1 MTLRKGTMQMTE
13 NVNLTAKDQ
22 AQVLVRLFKYTVP
35 YKGIIALAFFTLTLS
50 TIASMLTPYMVK
62 IFIDD
67 YLTPRHFPQQSMI
80 WLVVIFIS
88 IQVIGALTMYLSQY
102 LFQYLA
108 FKVIQQLRIDAFNK
122 LGKLGMSYF
131 DKVPGG
137 SIVSRLTNDTET
149 IVDMIVG
156 VFSTFVI
163 AFFMMISSYIMM
175 FILDVKLA
183 LIALVF
189 LPIIIIMLAIYRKY
203 SAVLFAKSRQ
213 RLSDLNTKLA
223 ESIEGMKIIQAFNQE
238 KRLNKEFNDIN
249 DEHYQYML
257 KTVKLDSLLLRPAI
271 SAISVF
277 ATVMILGYFGI
288 ISFTTG
294 ITAGVV
300 FAFVQYMERFF
311 EPINQVSQNLN
322 ILQQALVSA
331 SRVFTLIDDRTYEPK
346 QHPILNHGIQE
357 GKIEFKNVSFS
368 YDGETDVLKN
378 INFTVNPGEMVALV
392 GHTGSGKS
400 SIINLFM
407 RFYEFNRGAIE
418 IDGYSIKTIPKEE
431 LKQKIGLVLQD
442 AFVFYGTVE
451 SNIKLYHPTM
461 TFEQVK
467 AAAEFVHANHFIEKL
482 PGQYQH
488 KVIEKGSAFS
498 SGERQLLAF
507 ARTIATNPRILIL
520 DEATANIDSETEEQI
535 QQSLDTMRQGRTTL
549 AIAHRLSTIQD
560 ADKILVLNHGRIVEQ
575 GTHETLIQQNG
586 IYRNMYLLQNG

>member
-1 MTLRKGTMQMTE
+1 MAEK
-13 NVNLTAKDQ
+13 VNLTAKDQ
-22 AQVLVRLFKYTVP
+22 AQSLIRLFKYTTP
-35 YKGIIALAFFTLTLS
+35 YKGIIALAFLTLTIS
-50 TIASMLTPYMVK
+50 TIASMLTPYLVK
-62 IFIDD
+62 VFIDD
-67 YLTPRHFPQQSMI
+67 YLTPRIFPQQAMI
-80 WLVVIFIS
+80 WLIIIFIS
-88 IQVIGALTMYLSQY
+88 IQIIGAVTMYLSQY

-122 LGKLGMSYF
+122 LGKLGMKYF
-131 DKVPGG
+131 DKVSGG

-149 IVDMIVG
+149 IVDMIIG
-156 VFSTFVI
+156 VFSTFLI
-163 AFFMMISSYIMM
+163 AIFMMISSYIMM
-175 FILDVKLA
+175 FILEMKLA
-183 LIALVF
+183 LISLVF
-189 LPIIIIMLAIYRKY
+189 LPVIILILASYRKY
-203 SAVLFAKSRQ
+203 SAVLFTKSRQ
-213 RLSDLNTKLA
+213 KLSDLNTKLA

-238 KRLNKEFNDIN
+238 KRLNKEFNHIN

-271 SAISVF
+271 SSLAIF
-277 ATVMILGYFGI
+277 ALVMILGYFGI

-331 SRVFTLIDDRTYEPK
+331 SRVFTLIDDETYEPEQQPVPSNTIDK
-346 QHPILNHGIQE
+346 
-357 GKIEFKNVSFS
+357 GKIEFKAVSFS

-407 RFYEFNRGAIE
+407 RFYEFERGSIE
-418 IDGYSIKTIPKEE
+418 VDGHSIKTIPKLE

-442 AFVFYGTVE
+442 AFIFYGTVA

-467 AAAEFVHANHFIEKL
+467 KAAEFVHAHHFIEKL
-482 PGQYQH
+482 SDQYQH
-488 KVIEKGSAFS
+488 RVIEKGSSFS
-498 SGERQLLAF
+498 SGERQLIAF
-507 ARTIATNPRILIL
+507 ARTIATNPKILIL

-535 QQSLDTMRQGRTTL
+535 QQSLNTMRKGRTTL

-560 ADKILVLNHGRIVEQ
+560 ADKILVLNHGEIVEQ
-575 GTHETLIQQNG
+575 GTHETLIQKNG
-586 IYRNMYLLQNG
+586 IYYNMYVLQNG

>member
-418 IDGYSIKTIPKEE
+418 IDGYSIKIIPKEE

>member
-1 MTLRKGTMQMTE
+1 MQMTE

-67 YLTPRHFPQQSMI
+67 YLTPRHLPQQSMI

>member
-1 MTLRKGTMQMTE
+1 MAEK
-13 NVNLTAKDQ
+13 VNLTAKDQ
-22 AQVLVRLFKYTVP
+22 AQALIRLFKYTTP
-35 YKGIIALAFFTLTLS
+35 YKGTIALAFLMLTIS
-50 TIASMLTPYMVK
+50 TIASMLTPYLVK
-62 IFIDD
+62 VFIDD
-67 YLTPRHFPQQSMI
+67 YLTPRVFPQQAMI
-80 WLVVIFIS
+80 WLMIIFIS
-88 IQVIGALTMYLSQY
+88 IQIIGAVTMYLSQY

-122 LGKLGMSYF
+122 LGKLGMKYF
-131 DKVPGG
+131 DKVSGG

-149 IVDMIVG
+149 IVDMIIG
-156 VFSTFVI
+156 VFSTFLI

-175 FILDVKLA
+175 FILEMRLA
-183 LIALVF
+183 LISLIF
-189 LPIIIIMLAIYRKY
+189 LPVIIFILASYRKY

-213 RLSDLNTKLA
+213 KLSDLNTKLA
-223 ESIEGMKIIQAFNQE
+223 ESIEGMRIIQAFNQE
-238 KRLNKEFNDIN
+238 KRLNSEFNRIN

-271 SAISVF
+271 SSLAIF
-277 ATVMILGYFGI
+277 AVVMILGYFGI

-331 SRVFTLIDDRTYEPK
+331 SRVFTLIDDDTYEPE
-346 QHPILNHGIQE
+346 QQPVPSYTIEE
-357 GKIEFKNVSFS
+357 GKIEFKEVSFS
-368 YDGETDVLKN
+368 YDGKTDVLKN

-407 RFYEFNRGAIE
+407 RFYEFERGSINV
-418 IDGYSIKTIPKEE
+418 DGHSIKTIPKQE

-442 AFVFYGTVE
+442 AFIFYGTVA

-467 AAAEFVHANHFIEKL
+467 AAAEFVHAHHFIEKL
-482 PGQYQH
+482 SGQYQH
-488 KVIEKGSAFS
+488 RVIEKGSSFS
-498 SGERQLLAF
+498 SGERQLIAF
-507 ARTIATNPRILIL
+507 ARTIATNPKILIL

-535 QQSLDTMRQGRTTL
+535 QQSLNTMRKGRTTL

-560 ADKILVLNHGRIVEQ
+560 ADKILVLNHGEIVEQ
-575 GTHETLIQQNG
+575 GTHETLIKKNG
-586 IYRNMYLLQNG
+586 IYYNMYALQNG